1 MTMWNHCYTF
11 NNLPKFRTRRIMSGE
26 YFNPNNHFAE
36 LEKQNAERARLDA
49 IAARQE
55 LDAQKFCNKSND
67 NLIAQLRDKASALAE
82 KNRQLQQANE
92 KLESDNAFLESLF
105 TLPMHQMAEKNPH
118 FKASHDAQQLALAKW
133 ILSQKAYAE
142 TAFVIGTAAGKS
154 AEEINAIY
162 KDSVSSVLANATKHN
177 NNAVGN
183 PVLKAQADSII
194 NRK

>member
-1 MTMWNHCYTF
+1 
-11 NNLPKFRTRRIMSGE
+11 MSNE
-26 YFNPNNHFAE
+26 YFNPDNHFAQQAKLNE
-36 LEKQNAERARLDA
+36 ERARLEE
-49 IAARQE
+49 ISARQE
-55 LDAQKFCNKSND
+55 LEAQKFCNQSND
-67 NLIAQLRDKASALAE
+67 RLIVELRNNAGALAE

-105 TLPMHQMAEKNPH
+105 TLPMHQMAENNPH

-142 TAFVIGTAAGKS
+142 TAFVIGMAAGKS

-162 KDSVSSVLANATKHN
+162 KDSVSSVLANATKYN

-183 PVLKAQADSII
+183 PVLKAHADSII
-194 NRK
+194 KRK

>member
-1 MTMWNHCYTF
+1 
-11 NNLPKFRTRRIMSGE
+11 MSSDYLNPDN
-26 YFNPNNHFAE
+26 YFAQQAKLNE
-36 LEKQNAERARLDA
+36 ERARLDE

-55 LDAQKFCNKSND
+55 LEAQKFSNQSND
-67 NLIAQLRDKASALAE
+67 SLIAQLRDNASALAE

-105 TLPMHQMAEKNPH
+105 TLPMHQMAEKNPR

-142 TAFVIGTAAGKS
+142 TAFAIGVAAGKS

-162 KDSVSSVLANATKHN
+162 KDSISSVLANATKHN
-177 NNAVGN
+177 NNAVGH
-183 PVLKAQADSII
+183 PVLKAHADSII

>member
-1 MTMWNHCYTF
+1 
-11 NNLPKFRTRRIMSGE
+11 MSND

-36 LEKQNAERARLDA
+36 QAKLNEQRARLDE
-49 IAARQE
+49 IAAKRE
-55 LDAQKFCNKSND
+55 LDAEKFRNQSND
-67 NLIAQLRDKASALAE
+67 SLIAQLRDKASALAE

-92 KLESDNAFLESLF
+92 KLERDNAFLESLF

-154 AEEINAIY
+154 TEEINAIY

-183 PVLKAQADSII
+183 PVLKAHADSII

>member
-1 MTMWNHCYTF
+1 
-11 NNLPKFRTRRIMSGE
+11 MSND
-26 YFNPNNHFAE
+26 YFNPDNYFAQQSKLNE
-36 LEKQNAERARLDA
+36 ERARLDE
-49 IAARQE
+49 IAARRE
-55 LDAQKFCNKSND
+55 LDTQKFFNQSND
-67 NLIAQLRDKASALAE
+67 SLIVELRNNAGALAE

-118 FKASHDAQQLALAKW
+118 FKASHDAQQLILAKW

-183 PVLKAQADSII
+183 PVLKAHADSII

>member
-1 MTMWNHCYTF
+1 
-11 NNLPKFRTRRIMSGE
+11 MSSD
-26 YFNPNNHFAE
+26 YFNPDNYFAQQSKLNE
-36 LEKQNAERARLDA
+36 ERARLDE
-49 IAARQE
+49 IAARRE
-55 LDAQKFCNKSND
+55 LDIQKFCNQSND
-67 NLIAQLRDKASALAE
+67 SLIVELRNNAGALAE

-92 KLESDNAFLESLF
+92 KLERDNAFLESLF

-183 PVLKAQADSII
+183 PVLKAHADSII
-194 NRK
+194 QRK

>member
-1 MTMWNHCYTF
+1 MNDDY
-11 NNLPKFRTRRIMSGE
+11 L
-26 YFNPNNHFAE
+26 NPNNYFAQQA
-36 LEKQNAERARLDA
+36 KQNEERARLEE
-49 IAARQE
+49 IAAKRE
-55 LDAQKFCNKSND
+55 LEAQKFCNQSND
-67 NLIAQLRDKASALAE
+67 RLIVELRNNAGALAE

-183 PVLKAQADSII
+183 PVLKAHADSII
-194 NRK
+194 QRK

>member
-1 MTMWNHCYTF
+1 
-11 NNLPKFRTRRIMSGE
+11 MSSD

-36 LEKQNAERARLDA
+36 QAKLNEQRARLDE
-49 IAARQE
+49 IAAKRE
-55 LDAQKFCNKSND
+55 LDAEKFRNQSND
-67 NLIAQLRDKASALAE
+67 SLIAQLRDKASALAE
-82 KNRQLQQANE
+82 KNHQLQQANE
-92 KLESDNAFLESLF
+92 KLERDNAFLESLF

-183 PVLKAQADSII
+183 PVLKAHANSII
-194 NRK
+194 QRK